1 MSSDTEPSTSE
12 TDTLR
17 SAAVRTLNFVP
28 LDADLQP
35 FYLDDEGAFGVPGH
49 LEEPF
54 AAEFHAA
61 FPGGETGVVGERRS
75 AVEPD
80 RRTVGQPGLRL
91 AFEGAEPLL
100 GRACGRMEKVG
111 AGREKG
117 HGDPA
122 AATAMAVCSQVAP
135 ATLRELVRMRDFV
148 GPDPL
153 LQLLP

>member
-1 MSSDTEPSTSE
+1 M
-12 TDTLR
+12 
-17 SAAVRTLNFVP
+17 
-28 LDADLQP
+28 DADLQP

-117 HGDPA
+117 HGDR
-122 AATAMAVCSQVAP
+122 CCDGYGRLQQVAP